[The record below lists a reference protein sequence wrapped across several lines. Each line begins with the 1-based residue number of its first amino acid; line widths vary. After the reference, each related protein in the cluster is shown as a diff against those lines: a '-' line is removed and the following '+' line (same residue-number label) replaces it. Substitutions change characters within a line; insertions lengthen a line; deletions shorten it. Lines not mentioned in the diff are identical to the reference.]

1 MTRRANPGMVPG
13 SARRLMEDQ
22 MSTKHGPKGKGTENK
37 GKAAAKGKRVAKA
50 APAPEAAVEE
60 TAGEPIADAGT
71 GTEADAP
78 AGDDTPI
85 DADAPVEEAGATTEP
100 TPKRKRD
107 MTIEELQ
114 AEFRRVIGRDTQSRD
129 RRYLMWRLSAGGL
142 RRSPA
147 GPIQKRAPRDKAD
160 MQVLPL
166 GLLRETTRLLDAAV
180 KATGVKNR
188 SAFIRAALIEKL
200 RAIGGADAD
209 AAADALANE
218 AA

>member
-1 MTRRANPGMVPG
+1 
-13 SARRLMEDQ
+13 MEDQ
-22 MSTKHGPKGKGTENK
+22 MSTKHGPKGNGNGIQ

-50 APAPEAAVEE
+50 VPAPEAVVEE
-60 TAGEPIADAGT
+60 TASEPNADDAA
-71 GTEADAP
+71 GTEAEAP
-78 AGDDTPI
+78 ANDDTPI
-85 DADAPVEEAGATTEP
+85 DADAPPVEYAAATTEP
-100 TPKRKRD
+100 PAKRKRD
-107 MTIEELQ
+107 MTIEDLQ

-180 KATGVKNR
+180 VASGSKSR

-200 RAIGGADAD
+200 RSIGGPDAD
-209 AAADALANE
+209 AAADALAGE
-218 AA
+218 IA